1 MHLFAGG
8 VDYTSLQQ
16 VPVVFAPQ
24 ESSKTVTVVLR
35 NDEEVESDESFSVFL
50 ERAGE
55 GTLLGQDSSTT
66 ITILNDDCKTHLQST
81 ACGQHICNKWRKF
94 QLFLLPPRAAVI
106 VGFSCESYTT
116 SEGVAGGE
124 LSVAITLRGGASSL
138 PIVLQLAAVPATA
151 AAPEDFTAPSPE
163 VELLPGQSEVL
174 VRVGVTEDGR
184 LEGTETFNLTLS
196 SSQDGVSVQPAS
208 ATVTILDNDGVV
220 TCKL

>member
-1 MHLFAGG
+1 MHLFAEG

-94 QLFLLPPRAAVI
+94 QLFLLPP
-106 VGFSCESYTT
+106 
-116 SEGVAGGE
+116 
-124 LSVAITLRGGASSL
+124 
-138 PIVLQLAAVPATA
+138 
-151 AAPEDFTAPSPE
+151 PSPPPPPPPPCSGDCR
-163 VELLPGQSEVL
+163 LLL
-174 VRVGVTEDGR
+174 
-184 LEGTETFNLTLS
+184 
-196 SSQDGVSVQPAS
+196 
-208 ATVTILDNDGVV
+208 
-220 TCKL
+220 

>member
-1 MHLFAGG
+1 M
-8 VDYTSLQQ
+8 S
-16 VPVVFAPQ
+16 P
-24 ESSKTVTVVLR
+24 
-35 NDEEVESDESFSVFL
+35 
-50 ERAGE
+50 
-55 GTLLGQDSSTT
+55 LL
-66 ITILNDDCKTHLQST
+66 
-81 ACGQHICNKWRKF
+81 
-94 QLFLLPPRAAVI
+94 PRAAVI

-116 SEGVAGGE
+116 SEGVEGGE

-174 VRVGVTEDGR
+174 VRVGIAEDGR

-208 ATVTILDNDGVV
+208 ATVTILDNDGEV
-220 TCKL
+220 T